1 MASLLIMTVCLA
13 CGPKSDPGDLDTSD
27 SSAADATAATTDV
40 PTSTSAPDTTT
51 DAPLEPCEPGPA
63 CAACLSADPD
73 VDEATFSVRIDPQG
87 DFVGSFDLVA
97 ACAVTEMSMTD
108 TNNIDLDCTTSEPQ
122 GLSVSVRVSYARSR
136 LALPVGVG
144 LDTAVTLAL
153 RFQAGNQR
161 SETLVLRRRDTG
173 ALALAAH
180 RGLLAEAPP
189 ELFSPLIVGALPA
202 SCPAAAND
210 CEDSLQRVAL
220 RFDYPAKN
228 TSVDLFDHQAGTID
242 EQFSVHVGT
251 ATAPLGDP
259 DINECDGGTAT
270 TQEFVLAAA

>member
-1 MASLLIMTVCLA
+1 MTVCLA

-27 SSAADATAATTDV
+27 SSATDSAAVTTTDV

-63 CAACLSADPD
+63 CAACLSADPA
-73 VDEATFSVRIDPQG
+73 VDEASFSARIDPRG

-97 ACAVTEMSMTD
+97 ACAVTGMSMMD
-108 TNNIDLDCTTSEPQ
+108 TNNIDLACTTSEPQ

-144 LDTAVTLAL
+144 LDTAVTLVL
-153 RFQAGNQR
+153 RSQAGNRR

-173 ALALAAH
+173 ALFLAAH
-180 RGLLAEAPP
+180 RGQLAEAPP
-189 ELFSPLIVGALPA
+189 ELFSPLIVDALPT
-202 SCPAAAND
+202 SCPATASD
-210 CEDSLQRVAL
+210 CEDSLQRIAL
-220 RFDYPAKN
+220 RFDYPAED
-228 TSVDLFDHQAGTID
+228 TSVDLFDHQAGTIVD
-242 EQFSVHVGT
+242 RFSVHVGT

-259 DINECDGGTAT
+259 DIDECDGGTAT
-270 TQEFVLAAA
+270 TQEFVLVAA